1 MDTYSIWLDSAMVYM
16 KRNRKGVVL
25 PKALTVKMIPQF
37 ADMPTATIEDNLF
50 YSSIKLM
57 PSTFLKKQ
65 EGFNCKIYCN
75 NQ

>member
-1 MDTYSIWLDSAMVYM
+1 
-16 KRNRKGVVL
+16 
-25 PKALTVKMIPQF
+25 MIPQF

-65 EGFNCKIYCN
+65 KEGLTEYTATINDKLIPQFKNDRLKRIPTRITKKN
-75 NQ
+75 K

>member
-37 ADMPTATIEDNLF
+37 ADMPTVL
-50 YSSIKLM
+50 S
-57 PSTFLKKQ
+57 
-65 EGFNCKIYCN
+65 KIICFILP
-75 NQ
+75 